1 MKIPVFFL
9 VPVLLLG
16 CGGGSSNKDTTKPV
30 IILQGA
36 ASVSLEAG
44 TIYTDSG
51 ATASDNV
58 DGTITSQIVT
68 VNSVD
73 TDTVGTYE
81 ITYNVRDAAGNAATT
96 VTRSVEVVEPVL
108 TGFFTDSAVEGL
120 TYTTATQSGVTDA
133 FGAFEYQAGESIVF
147 SIGNFQLGE
156 SVTAAAQMTPLDL
169 IQGAVLPT
177 TSDELR
183 FLLLPGRQTEAD
195 AVAFNK
201 LMNILV
207 FLQALDSDKD
217 ASNGITIVDG
227 IAAIVDGV
235 TIDITLIANDFKKSA
250 SLIEV
255 MDAAVTGDLISSGY
269 IKDQGMALNHFYSE
283 QSIAHSFKALQTST
297 FRRVVDGD
305 LTVQNIDSFTHDAN
319 GDMLTWRSTDAEG
332 VTREV
337 LTFAH
342 DHNGNVLELAIDEG
356 GDGSV
361 ERSTSYSFDANGYS
375 LTRTMDTNGDGAAN
389 EVMTSTYNARGDLL
403 TLSIDAGA
411 DGIVDRIDSYTYD
424 SANNLTLEST
434 DSDADGLDD
443 VVVSYTY
450 DVNGFKATQVDDTNN
465 DGEADAIYTFTR
477 NAIGNVLV
485 ESRDLDADGS
495 ADEIFTSTYDAN
507 GLRLKKTHSYDGA
520 TIRYTLNN
528 TFDAYGKM
536 LTTSNVTNGNI
547 DQSIT
552 YSYDADGNLETYV
565 LSQLGTIE
573 NTKTYDEYSNSNISH
588 IFSLIITDIFFV
600 NLDY

>member
-1 MKIPVFFL
+1 MKISVFFL
-9 VPVLLLG
+9 VPVLLVG
-16 CGGGSSNKDTTKPV
+16 CGGGTSNKDTTKPV

-44 TIYTDSG
+44 TTYTDSG

-68 VNSVD
+68 VNPVD
-73 TDTVGTYE
+73 TDTVGTFQ
-81 ITYNVRDAAGNAATT
+81 ITYNVSDAAGNAATT
-96 VTRSVEVVEPVL
+96 VTRTVEVVEPVL
-108 TGFFTDSAVEGL
+108 TGVFTDSAVEGL
-120 TYTTATQSGVTDA
+120 TYTTASQSGVTDA

-201 LMNILV
+201 LINILV

-235 TIDITLIANDFKKSA
+235 TIDINLSGNDFKKSA

-305 LTVQNIDSFTHDAN
+305 LTVQYIDSFTHDAN

-332 VTREV
+332 VTRDV
-337 LTFAH
+337 LNFAH
-342 DHNGNVLELAIDEG
+342 DDNGNVLELAIDEG

-361 ERSTSYSFDANGYS
+361 ERSTSYSFDANGYP

-403 TLSIDAGA
+403 TRSFDAGA
-411 DGIVDRIDSYTYD
+411 DGIVDRIESYTYD

-528 TFDAYGKM
+528 TFDAYGKL

-552 YSYDADGNLETYV
+552 YSYDADDNLERYV

-573 NTKTYDEYSNSNISH
+573 VTKTYDEYSNSNINH
-588 IFSLIITDIFFV
+588 IFTLINTDIFFV